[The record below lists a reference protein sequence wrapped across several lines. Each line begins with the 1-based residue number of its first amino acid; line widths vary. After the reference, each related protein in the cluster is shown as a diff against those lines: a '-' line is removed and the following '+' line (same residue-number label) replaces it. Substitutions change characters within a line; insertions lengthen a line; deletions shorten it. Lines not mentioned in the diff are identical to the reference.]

1 VNLVPRNV
9 GCRGPAVK
17 QNLLNKALLGRLC
30 LCNHGQNGIALN
42 RSRVQID
49 YTNNMMFRRAQILL
63 ISAALTCCSQAFTV
77 AWAATYSTNSFAD
90 AFVAAGPTGNLA
102 NNNYGGGGALAVAA
116 RGLPNGE
123 FQTVLKFDLSGA
135 RDAFNAQFGVG
146 EWSIQSVSLQ
156 LTSSPHNNSIYNA
169 IAAGSFGISLLQNNT
184 WIEGTGTAGAPTT
197 DGVSFNSLQN
207 SFINNSA
214 DQDLGTFNFPG
225 GSSGANTYSLG
236 LSPGLVS
243 DVIDGNEA
251 SFRMFAADQT
261 VSYLFSSRSAAAPSS
276 QPDLIITAVSVVP
289 EPGTVTLIGLGLA
302 IWVFKR
308 GQRLR
313 QLQFKL

>member
-1 VNLVPRNV
+1 
-9 GCRGPAVK
+9 
-17 QNLLNKALLGRLC
+17 
-30 LCNHGQNGIALN
+30 
-42 RSRVQID
+42 
-49 YTNNMMFRRAQILL
+49 MMLRTLQSLL
-63 ISAALTCCSQAFTV
+63 ISIGLTCCSQAVTT

-90 AFVAAGPTGNLA
+90 AFVAAGPTGNLGQ
-102 NNNYGGGGALAVAA
+102 NNYGGGGALAVAA
-116 RGLPNGE
+116 SGLPNGE

-135 RDAFNAQFGVG
+135 RDTFNAQFGAG

-184 WIEGTGTAGAPTT
+184 WVEGTGTAGTPTT
-197 DGVSFNSLQN
+197 DGISFNSLQN

-225 GSSGANTYSLG
+225 GSSGANTYLLN
-236 LSPGLVS
+236 LSPGFIT
-243 DVIDGNEA
+243 DVLNGSEA
-251 SFRMFAADQT
+251 SFRMFAADEE

-276 QPDLIITAVSVVP
+276 EPDLIITAVSVVP

-308 GQRLR
+308 TGHRSSTTPHAG
-313 QLQFKL
+313 KL

>member
-1 VNLVPRNV
+1 MKTRFRTIRILSVLLALSGLRQGV
-9 GCRGPAVK
+9 G
-17 QNLLNKALLGRLC
+17 
-30 LCNHGQNGIALN
+30 
-42 RSRVQID
+42 
-49 YTNNMMFRRAQILL
+49 
-63 ISAALTCCSQAFTV
+63 V

-90 AFVAAGPTGNLA
+90 AFVAAGPTGNLGD
-102 NNNYGGGGALAVAA
+102 NNYGGGGALAVAA
-116 RGLPNGE
+116 SGLPNGE

-135 RDAFNAQFGVG
+135 REAFNAQFGAG

-156 LTSSPHNNSIYNA
+156 LTSSPHNNAIYNA
-169 IAAGSFGISLLQNNT
+169 IAAGSFGITLLQNNT
-184 WIEGTGTAGAPTT
+184 WVEGTGTAGTPTT
-197 DGVSFNSLQN
+197 DGISFNSLQN

-214 DQDLGTFNFPG
+214 DQDLGTFDFPG

-251 SFRMFAADQT
+251 SFRMFAADEV

-289 EPGTVTLIGLGLA
+289 EPGSLTLLGLA
-302 IWVFKR
+302 IGVLAVR
-308 GQRLR
+308 RTRRAEAHSGNG
-313 QLQFKL
+313 